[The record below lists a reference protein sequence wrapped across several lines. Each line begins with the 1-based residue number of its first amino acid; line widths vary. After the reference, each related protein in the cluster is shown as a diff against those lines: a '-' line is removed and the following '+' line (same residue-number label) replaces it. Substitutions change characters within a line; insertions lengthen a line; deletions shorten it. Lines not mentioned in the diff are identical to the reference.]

1 MSASLDDGKTMPERS
16 ILARIMAHN
25 MYGWTDEEFCDEE
38 DPESDLDRLAFLQ
51 MADTALRY
59 FESREQTEDEASA

>member
-1 MSASLDDGKTMPERS
+1 MTRAEMADHDKTMPERS
-16 ILARIMAHN
+16 ILARIMAYD

-38 DPESDLDRLAFLQ
+38 DPLSEHDRLDFLQ

-59 FESREQTEDEASA
+59 FRDNPQDTE